1 MVESY
6 QEVNEEVVAP
16 RPQRWS
22 KAALAV
28 GAASALLLVGFA
40 AGSRFWTSQNFS
52 KEVAPIG
59 LGEIQVIPPRQE
71 CTKIGP
77 RWKRGPVFNCMD
89 TKCCK
94 RSGFTCYELHEG
106 YAKCLKKCVT
116 GVDGTCLEHLPPK
129 TPSKKSQVTYSQNT
143 LFCWEF
149 YMDDTG
155 TTVKNPELDIM
166 RTQLFLGASIF
177 GCEAYRVYSDVRTW
191 IAPDKVYTTKVEDV
205 NGDFHFAKRKKAGTW
220 VNSNM
225 HIAAWKLIKD
235 EGAWDKYDWTIKSD
249 IDAIFIPIRLRNKL
263 GQVEV
268 TDNGIYLENCKW
280 EYYGFFGALEVIS
293 HDGVGTLINNLDDC
307 KASLN
312 YKEGQKS
319 TGNQPWGEDLFV
331 QRCMDL
337 QGVDKVAA
345 YDISTDA
352 ACQAYR
358 PKDQRKNTKWK
369 PDCATTKTA
378 GIHHFKKPADYFECL
393 KATQR

>member
-1 MVESY
+1 M
-6 QEVNEEVVAP
+6 
-16 RPQRWS
+16 
-22 KAALAV
+22 
-28 GAASALLLVGFA
+28 G
-40 AGSRFWTSQNFS
+40 
-52 KEVAPIG
+52 
-59 LGEIQVIPPRQE
+59 
-71 CTKIGP
+71 
-77 RWKRGPVFNCMD
+77 
-89 TKCCK
+89 
-94 RSGFTCYELHEG
+94 
-106 YAKCLKKCVT
+106 
-116 GVDGTCLEHLPPK
+116 
-129 TPSKKSQVTYSQNT
+129 
-143 LFCWEF
+143 
-149 YMDDTG
+149 
-155 TTVKNPELDIM
+155 
-166 RTQLFLGASIF
+166 
-177 GCEAYRVYSDVRTW
+177 VYSDVKTW
-191 IAPDKVYTTKVEDV
+191 IAPDKVSTIKVEDV

-225 HIAAWKLIKD
+225 HIAAWKAIKD
-235 EGAWDKYDWTIKSD
+235 EGAWNKYDWTIKSD
-249 IDAIFIPIRLRNKL
+249 IDAIFIPIRLRDKL

-337 QGVDKVAA
+337 HGVDKVAA

-352 ACQAYR
+352 SCQAYR

-378 GIHHFKKPADYFECL
+378 GIHHFKKPADYFKRPKEKHKVEARLRYYKDSWNSSLQKARRLFQKTKGKTQSGSPIALLQRQLEFITSKSPPIISNASRQLNVEFVEVNFCMRFAAHRDNECFVL
-393 KATQR
+393 